1 MCVCSNSFSAPIMH
15 HNARSHAGTKW
26 KLDLPI
32 TLYIYILIWETC
44 CFRSLTSSS
53 SLGIILLNC
62 VLYVAENREGRIF
75 PPSLISYSKSSSK
88 PINHGCIQAQRSAA
102 SPHLVQFTSKDHTQ
116 ESHSIQ
122 VSQERIQ
129 MLALYLYILYP
140 SASVWPN

>member
-15 HNARSHAGTKW
+15 HNACSHARTKC

-32 TLYIYILIWETC
+32 TLYIYILIWETR
-44 CFRSLTSSS
+44 FRSLTSSS
-53 SLGIILLNC
+53 WLGISLLNC
-62 VLYVAENREGRIF
+62 VPYVAENRERRIFF

-102 SPHLVQFTSKDHTQ
+102 SPLFVLFTSKDHTQ
-116 ESHSIQ
+116 ESHSIP
-122 VSQERIQ
+122 VSRERIQ

-140 SASVWPN
+140 SASV